1 MQRKMGDCYF
11 ENELNTN
18 GIVDQPGPIGT
29 MFSFL
34 SFRSYL
40 ILSKLCPLRRKEC
53 PLPPVGIPKEADYS
67 FLREVQDLLKVIVSK
82 IFVFSLVTFCCQS
95 VLLQSVWGG
104 NFREKK
110 KSPPFFFPSLQ
121 KPDMVSH
128 QQLCQR
134 EQQRSMQSMVVC
146 ILVRTE
152 PIRQLCLKLEDQGAA
167 GYFRQVRVSLLSIKC
182 NGGALCV
189 SGLSQD
195 TSVVEQSKWGEALR
209 CFWLN
214 LLPLQGPLWDLTD
227 SVTSLGKMF
236 PFDCRDGE
244 KDFLLFITLFLIW
257 KATLIKEKMMVIGG

>member
-1 MQRKMGDCYF
+1 
-11 ENELNTN
+11 
-18 GIVDQPGPIGT
+18 
-29 MFSFL
+29 
-34 SFRSYL
+34 
-40 ILSKLCPLRRKEC
+40 
-53 PLPPVGIPKEADYS
+53 
-67 FLREVQDLLKVIVSK
+67 
-82 IFVFSLVTFCCQS
+82 
-95 VLLQSVWGG
+95 
-104 NFREKK
+104 
-110 KSPPFFFPSLQ
+110 
-121 KPDMVSH
+121 
-128 QQLCQR
+128 
-134 EQQRSMQSMVVC
+134 MVVC

-167 GYFRQVRVSLLSIKC
+167 GYLRQVRVSLLSIKC

-227 SVTSLGKMF
+227 SVKSLGKMF

-257 KATLIKEKMMVIGG
+257 KATLIKEKMMVIGGFMTENKITLGY